1 MLFLIGLIFESKIS
15 LAFIPGIPFQWGAYI
30 YQYGLHP
37 FMNVLLNLIVGGF
50 LIFRSTENSLY
61 QYQFYKSYRF
71 YIFLFLVSLL
81 GLTFCQ
87 ILLTDT
93 ANPPL
98 MSLGAAVLVGFTVI
112 LYGQIIPR
120 HLPAN
125 TFIKSTLNFSLIFC
139 WLSLVLFFISPDT
152 SFKGGRFIGI
162 FKHIPYMVTCATL
175 ACQMLI
181 YYFFVAERN
190 THQKIFDYLSFA
202 TAFFILILTG
212 TRSAL
217 FAVIMSYFLA
227 GILFP
232 AKKATTQF
240 VKTTISM
247 AVVLAA
253 LLFGHQMI
261 GYVTNVLTGQAAIGY
276 RAAQDGV
283 ASRLDEFER
292 GYEIFKKNQFLGTGL
307 LSKFGEISEAEVG
320 QYNANKDPHNLLI
333 SAGVLGGWLL
343 LVLVAVGFLGLILAT
358 FSKLRGRDANLKV
371 LAIYVATQIPI
382 LFIYHMHL
390 SVGGMAD
397 RIYWIMFG
405 YMMVLINTNRREST

>member
-1 MLFLIGLIFESKIS
+1 MHFLIGLIFESKIS

-50 LIFRSTENSLY
+50 LIFRSSENSLH

-71 YIFLFLVSLL
+71 YCFLFLISLF
-81 GLTFCQ
+81 GLTVFQ
-87 ILLTDT
+87 IFLADT
-93 ANPPL
+93 NTSAI
-98 MSLGAAVLVGFTVI
+98 MSLGATALAGFTVV

-120 HLPAN
+120 HLPAK
-125 TFIKSTLNFSLIFC
+125 TFIKLILNFSVIFC
-139 WLSLVLFFISPDT
+139 WLSLILFYVSPDT
-152 SFKGGRFIGI
+152 AFKGGRFIGL

-181 YYFFVAERN
+181 YNFFVVERN
-190 THQKIFDYLSFA
+190 TQQKIFDYLSFA
-202 TAFFILILTG
+202 TAFVCLILTG

-217 FAVIMSYFLA
+217 FAVIISYFLA

-240 VKTTISM
+240 IKTAISM
-247 AVVLAA
+247 SLVLAS
-253 LLFGHQMI
+253 LMFGNQMI
-261 GYVTNVLTGQAAIGY
+261 GYVTNVVTGQTAIGY

-283 ASRLDEFER
+283 ASRLNEFER
-292 GYEIFKKNQFLGTGL
+292 GYEIFKKNQLLGTGL
-307 LSKFGEISEAEVG
+307 LSKFGEISESEVG
-320 QYNANKDPHNLLI
+320 QYNANKDPHNLLV
-333 SAGVLGGWLL
+333 SAGVIGGWLL
-343 LVLVAVGFLGLILAT
+343 LIVVAVGFLGLILAT
-358 FSKLRGRDANLKV
+358 FSKLRSRDQNLKI